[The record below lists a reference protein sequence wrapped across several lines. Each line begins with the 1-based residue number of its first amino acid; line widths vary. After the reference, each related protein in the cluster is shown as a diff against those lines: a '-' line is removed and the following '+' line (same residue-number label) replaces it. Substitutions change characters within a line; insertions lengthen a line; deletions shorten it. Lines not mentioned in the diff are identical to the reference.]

1 MSDQKEPELP
11 AKSEEFQKFEDLTR
25 RLFAV
30 PKAELDEK
38 IREDNRKGRKRQEMK
53 TNTPTGQETKR

>member
-38 IREDNRKGRKRQEMK
+38 IREDSRKSRKRQEVK
-53 TNTPTGQETKR
+53 PTVPKK